1 MPSQLPSFISL
12 IHRPMIQM
20 RSVLGALLIS
30 TAAVLSTVA
39 ASSAAAQTAGTA
51 VSSNVATASA
61 EDELAGVIIAGRQV
75 QGAQS
80 MSPLSESVREFGS
93 VMHEMVDE
101 SADATASAKQ
111 TEPLPTSQAAAV
123 THDKLILNT
132 PVVDAANI
140 LTPAEYMHLTDQLR
154 KIHQDNLA
162 QAALV
167 IVPTTDGVDIFDYAM
182 AVADRWQLGRA
193 DVDNGLLIAVAINDR
208 KLHIL
213 TGYGLEGVLP
223 DAALNR
229 IIREDITP
237 VFRTGAYAEGL
248 SAGIARI
255 DERLRADP
263 ETLARADAQAA
274 SSTDES
280 VGVDLIG
287 LFIIALIAGSFL
299 GAVLGRFLGATIGA
313 GGFVLLA
320 VMGGSSIL
328 FSIIAAVIL
337 WVFILARG
345 VALPISG
352 GGFGTGGRGG
362 HGGGFGG
369 GFGGGGFG
377 SGGFGGG
384 GGGFGGGG
392 AGGSW

>member
-1 MPSQLPSFISL
+1 
-12 IHRPMIQM
+12 
-20 RSVLGALLIS
+20 
-30 TAAVLSTVA
+30 
-39 ASSAAAQTAGTA
+39 
-51 VSSNVATASA
+51 
-61 EDELAGVIIAGRQV
+61 
-75 QGAQS
+75 
-80 MSPLSESVREFGS
+80 
-93 VMHEMVDE
+93 MHEMTDE
-101 SADATASAKQ
+101 GDQATVATSSNSQ
-111 TEPLPTSQAAAV
+111 TLPTSQAQAV

-132 PVVDAANI
+132 PVVDAAKI
-140 LTPAEYMHLTDQLR
+140 LTPAEYMHLTEQLQ
-154 KIHQDNLA
+154 KIHQDKLA

-167 IVPTTDGVDIFDYAM
+167 IVPTTEGMDIFDYAL
-182 AVADRWQLGRA
+182 AVADRWQLGQA
-193 DVDNGLLIAVAINDR
+193 DTDDGLLIAVAINDR

-237 VFRTGAYAEGL
+237 AFKTGAYAQGL

-263 ETLARADAQAA
+263 ESLARADAQAA
-274 SSTDES
+274 SVGDES

-299 GAVLGRFLGATIGA
+299 GAILGRFLGATIGA
-313 GGFVLLA
+313 GGFVALA
-320 VMGGSSIL
+320 VMGGSSL
-328 FSIIAAVIL
+328 FLSIIAAVIL

-345 VALPISG
+345 IALPTFG
-352 GGFGTGGRGG
+352 GGFGTGGRS
-362 HGGGFGG
+362 GGFGG

-384 GGGFGGGG
+384 GGSFGGGG

>member
-1 MPSQLPSFISL
+1 MPPQLSSVKSAMQQSM
-12 IHRPMIQM
+12 HQM
-20 RSVLGALLIS
+20 RLAMAMLLLS
-30 TAAVLSTVA
+30 TACVLP
-39 ASSAAAQTAGTA
+39 AAAQTATA
-51 VSSNVATASA
+51 AAESSSNIATASA
-61 EDELAGVIIAGRQV
+61 EDELTGAIIAGRQI
-75 QGAQS
+75 QGTAAD
-80 MSPLSESVREFGS
+80 SPLAESVREFGS
-93 VMHEMVDE
+93 VMHEMTDE
-101 SADATASAKQ
+101 SDQAAAATSSNSQ
-111 TEPLPTSQAAAV
+111 TLPTSQAQAV

-132 PVVDAANI
+132 PVVDAAKI
-140 LTPAEYMHLTDQLR
+140 LTPAEYMHLTEQLQ
-154 KIHQDNLA
+154 KINQDKLA

-167 IVPTTDGVDIFDYAM
+167 IVPTTEGMDIFDYAL
-182 AVADRWQLGRA
+182 AVADRWQLGQA
-193 DVDNGLLIAVAINDR
+193 DTDDGLLIVVAINDR

-223 DAALNR
+223 DAVLNR

-237 VFRTGAYAEGL
+237 AFKTGAYAQGL

-263 ETLARADAQAA
+263 ESLARADAQAA
-274 SSTDES
+274 SVGDES

-299 GAVLGRFLGATIGA
+299 GAILGRFLGATIGA
-313 GGFVLLA
+313 GGFVAMA
-320 VMGGSSIL
+320 VMGGSSL
-328 FSIIAAVIL
+328 FLSIIAAVIL

-345 VALPISG
+345 IALPTFG
-352 GGFGTGGRGG
+352 GGFRTGGRS
-362 HGGGFGG
+362 GGFGG

-384 GGGFGGGG
+384 GGSFGGGG

>member
-1 MPSQLPSFISL
+1 MPQQLSSI
-12 IHRPMIQM
+12 
-20 RSVLGALLIS
+20 RSVMSRSKPKLRSALSMLLLS
-30 TAAVLSTVA
+30 ATCALPAMAQTAT
-39 ASSAAAQTAGTA
+39 ASAQTAG
-51 VSSNVATASA
+51 SSNVATAIA
-61 EDELAGVIIAGRQV
+61 EDELAGAIITGRQV
-75 QGAQS
+75 QSTAPD
-80 MSPLSESVREFGS
+80 SPLAESVREFGG
-93 VMHEMVDE
+93 VINEMGDE
-101 SADATASAKQ
+101 ADNQAAAANAPSNT
-111 TEPLPTSQAAAV
+111 TLPTSQAESV
-123 THDKLILNT
+123 SHDKLILNT
-132 PVVDAANI
+132 PVVDVAKI
-140 LTPAEYMHLTDQLR
+140 LTPAEYMHLTEQLQ
-154 KIHQDNLA
+154 KIHQDKLA

-167 IVPTTDGVDIFDYAM
+167 IVPSTDGVDIFDYAM

-193 DVDNGLLIAVAINDR
+193 DTDDGLLIAVAINDR

-237 VFRTGAYAEGL
+237 AFKTGAYAQGL

-263 ETLARADAQAA
+263 ESLARADAQA
-274 SSTDES
+274 SSSAEDS

-299 GAVLGRFLGATIGA
+299 GAILGRFLGATIGA
-313 GGFVLLA
+313 GGFVALA
-320 VMGGSSIL
+320 VMGGSSIFL
-328 FSIIAAVIL
+328 SIIAAVIL

-345 VALPISG
+345 VALPTSG
-352 GGFGTGGRGG
+352 GGFGTGGRRS
-362 HGGGFGG
+362 GGGFGG

>member
-1 MPSQLPSFISL
+1 MPPQLSSVKSA
-12 IHRPMIQM
+12 MQQSMYKM
-20 RSVLGALLIS
+20 RSAMAMLLLS
-30 TAAVLSTVA
+30 TACVLP
-39 ASSAAAQTAGTA
+39 AAAQTATA
-51 VSSNVATASA
+51 AAESSSNIATASA
-61 EDELAGVIIAGRQV
+61 EDELTGAIIAGRQI
-75 QGAQS
+75 QGAAAD
-80 MSPLSESVREFGS
+80 SPAESVREFGS
-93 VMHEMVDE
+93 VMHEMTDE
-101 SADATASAKQ
+101 GDQAATATSSSSQ
-111 TEPLPTSQAAAV
+111 TLPTSQAQAV

-132 PVVDAANI
+132 PVVDAAKI
-140 LTPAEYMHLTDQLR
+140 LTPPEYMHLTEQLQ
-154 KIHQDNLA
+154 KIHQDKLA
-162 QAALV
+162 QAAPV
-167 IVPTTDGVDIFDYAM
+167 IVPTTEGMDIFDYAP
-182 AVADRWQLGRA
+182 AVADRWQLGQA
-193 DVDNGLLIAVAINDR
+193 DTDDGLLIAVAINDR

-237 VFRTGAYAEGL
+237 AFKTGAYAQGL

-263 ETLARADAQAA
+263 ESLARADAQAA
-274 SSTDES
+274 SVTDES

-299 GAVLGRFLGATIGA
+299 GAILGRFLGATIGG
-313 GGFVLLA
+313 GGFVAA
-320 VMGGSSIL
+320 VMGGSSL
-328 FSIIAAVIL
+328 FLSIIAAVIL

-345 VALPISG
+345 IALPTSG
-352 GGFGTGGRGG
+352 GGFGTGGR
-362 HGGGFGG
+362 GGGFGG

-384 GGGFGGGG
+384 G